1 MNEIKNYKKII
12 KWNNQNFF
20 NFKNL
25 PFLSFI
31 CTFIICLISLYISTI
46 FNIQDYSS
54 ELGFSSDSFN
64 SSSFTDGYFY
74 KESLEY
80 YTNWNF
86 IKNLGN
92 NFVAGPVVPF
102 ILYKLSFEK
111 LYLLLIIFSLL
122 ISTSV
127 FTWVKII
134 TNNFQSRL
142 LKILLTLIIIC
153 NPYNYYF
160 VLKPGSEIPFQF
172 FYALFCFN
180 FLYCFKYYK
189 LITIKGL
196 QKILKFKVSLYLSF
210 FFLLILI
217 FTRPTSLII
226 GYLIFAFIL
235 LLLILKP
242 NTLNHFKN
250 DLIFINSVLIILF
263 IYGYFLYYGYG
274 NLALN
279 WVNDKPDAI
288 KYFGIANNATYFGVS
303 DTTIKSNIELFPFFI
318 KFPLYFFWKIS
329 SWILG
334 TCGIRDSFSM
344 INNVNDFNKDSR
356 IWQLIVRVSY
366 GLFIYLPIFSCSL
379 ISLFTKIFKFFRSRK
394 ISSIN
399 LSFNMLSLISLSI
412 ITPNIFFFHNERYLF
427 MVFPPLVISLFYS
440 LKNLFLITK

>member
-1 MNEIKNYKKII
+1 
-12 KWNNQNFF
+12 
-20 NFKNL
+20 
-25 PFLSFI
+25 
-31 CTFIICLISLYISTI
+31 
-46 FNIQDYSS
+46 
-54 ELGFSSDSFN
+54 
-64 SSSFTDGYFY
+64 
-74 KESLEY
+74 
-80 YTNWNF
+80 
-86 IKNLGN
+86 
-92 NFVAGPVVPF
+92 
-102 ILYKLSFEK
+102 
-111 LYLLLIIFSLL
+111 
-122 ISTSV
+122 
-127 FTWVKII
+127 
-134 TNNFQSRL
+134 
-142 LKILLTLIIIC
+142 
-153 NPYNYYF
+153 
-160 VLKPGSEIPFQF
+160 
-172 FYALFCFN
+172 
-180 FLYCFKYYK
+180 
-189 LITIKGL
+189 L

-356 IWQLIVRVSY
+356 IWQVIVRVSY